1 MNEIIEYRNE
11 QFGQVRT
18 VEKNGEPWFC
28 LSDVCKILGIGNP
41 SDVKRKL
48 KKDGVDSIEVIDSL
62 GRNQNAYFVNELNLY
77 KVIMRSDKP
86 NAEDFQDW
94 VCGEVLPSIRKK
106 GSYNIHEEFG
116 DSIKGDDELSIIKK
130 KLECAEV
137 LSRYLNLNEVSKLQ
151 MVKRIAEP
159 LGLDLP
165 NYLPSKG
172 ILKSA
177 TELLKDNKME
187 ITTIAFN
194 TLCISNGFLETKERE
209 SSHGTKKFKTI
220 TEKGKEFGEN
230 LICPSNPKET
240 QPLWYENKFNE
251 LLKTLGLI
259 ID

>member
-28 LSDVCKILGIGNP
+28 LSDVCNVLDLQVNNVVRRLEEGVFTTHPIL
-41 SDVKRKL
+41 DR
-48 KKDGVDSIEVIDSL
+48 L
-62 GRNQNAYFVNELNLY
+62 GRTQQANFVNEDGLY
-77 KVIMRSDKP
+77 DVILDSRKP
-86 NAEDFQDW
+86 QARAFRKW
-94 VCGEVLPSIRKK
+94 ITSEVLPSIRKK

-230 LICPSNPKET
+230 LICPNNPKET